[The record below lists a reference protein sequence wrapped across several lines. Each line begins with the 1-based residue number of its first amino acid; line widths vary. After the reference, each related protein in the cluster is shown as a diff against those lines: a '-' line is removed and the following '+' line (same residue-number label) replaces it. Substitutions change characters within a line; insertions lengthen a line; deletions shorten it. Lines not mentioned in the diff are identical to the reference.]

1 MEDKQNYL
9 SSASNA
15 TSTLVKVDTM
25 AHTVNNNF
33 ISSNEYSL
41 VNAGP
46 QSTTDPSLGGSSN
59 IGTEI
64 NYLSVDSAEIKC
76 PEHNSARNQNSSQEK
91 LQRMYRL
98 ALLFYELFSGGQRPT
113 SELRSLASFDG
124 AFVSLSTST
133 LIKEEDYPSSN
144 EPKRY
149 QGPSGSNRKV
159 GLCKLSFEYLKFMGI
174 PSSLCYLVL
183 NILDCVHGDLCGN
196 ECYTSVSDIASDLQL
211 MLDQPKFLQG
221 LDQIA
226 MSSPGSQLKEISIS
240 RKQEIESILSC
251 YDRCVSVSSEIA
263 ILKGA
268 SGAGKSFLT
277 QLVGSF
283 IISKGG
289 LFLMGKFDQMQQS
302 RPFSALASALDQYC
316 DILISQLGSLFGQI
330 W

>member
-1 MEDKQNYL
+1 VKNMEDKQNYL

-149 QGPSGSNRKV
+149 HKAR
-159 GLCKLSFEYLKFMGI
+159 
-174 PSSLCYLVL
+174 
-183 NILDCVHGDLCGN
+183 
-196 ECYTSVSDIASDLQL
+196 
-211 MLDQPKFLQG
+211 
-221 LDQIA
+221 LDQI
-226 MSSPGSQLKEISIS
+226 G
-240 RKQEIESILSC
+240 R
-251 YDRCVSVSSEIA
+251 
-263 ILKGA
+263 
-268 SGAGKSFLT
+268 
-277 QLVGSF
+277 
-283 IISKGG
+283 
-289 LFLMGKFDQMQQS
+289 
-302 RPFSALASALDQYC
+302 LAFANYPSNT
-316 DILISQLGSLFGQI
+316 
-330 W
+330 